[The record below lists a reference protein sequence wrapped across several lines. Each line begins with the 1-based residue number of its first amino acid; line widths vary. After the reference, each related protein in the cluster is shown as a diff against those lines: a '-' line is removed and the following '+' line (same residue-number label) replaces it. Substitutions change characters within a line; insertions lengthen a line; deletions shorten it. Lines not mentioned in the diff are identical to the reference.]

1 MEDEPNMELKNQQ
14 ASVEI
19 REASVAESYIDL
31 RAINLGSA
39 VVGEYLEP
47 GEISVQLGGEL
58 EDEYG
63 EMLVQGKLYENGIVN
78 GLSKIYAQLQ
88 PRPGDTFEYSV
99 RESGGQPT
107 AVLESLN
114 RAEPIEE
121 TEESDE
127 DEEKYRTLLNRKD
140 GSHIHIEP
148 FRPENLDH
156 WVPETETDVYMVF
169 GTLQE
174 FTDFQY
180 CCGASKD
187 ILRRLDIDYYEG
199 DDEGAKPDAILI
211 DRVSGEYLI
220 AEWKMNSSD
229 FSSNHNASDVDVL
242 VCWED
247 DEDNRELLPN
257 SVLELRTTA
266 KSAVE
271 NILSTI

>member
-1 MEDEPNMELKNQQ
+1 MEDETNTELDEQQ
-14 ASVEI
+14 ASVEV

-31 RAINLGSA
+31 RAINIGSE
-39 VVGEYLEP
+39 VVGEHLEP
-47 GEISVQLGGEL
+47 GEISVQFGGEL

-63 EMLVQGKLYENGIVN
+63 EMMVQGKLYENGIVH
-78 GLSKIYAQLQ
+78 GLSKIYAQLN

-114 RAEPIEE
+114 RVEPIEE
-121 TEESDE
+121 EEESDE
-127 DEEKYRTLLNRKD
+127 GEEEYKTLLNRED
-140 GSHIHIEP
+140 GAYIHLEP
-148 FRPENLDH
+148 FRPENLDY

-180 CCGASKD
+180 CCGASKEV
-187 ILRRLDIDYYEG
+187 LRQLDIDRYEG

-211 DRVSGEYLI
+211 DRVSSEYLI
-220 AEWKMNSSD
+220 AEWKMKSSD
-229 FSSNHNASDVDVL
+229 FRLNHNASDVDVL

-247 DEDNRELLPN
+247 DEENRELLPN